1 MLTKEQIKNLR
12 LEDLKKVH
20 IIGIVSGFHAFVATH
35 LLNMGIEVTASEATQ
50 DNDIAKDWIKRGVL
64 YEGGHDSKYIK
75 PDLDLVI
82 FPNGPIPG
90 NPECERAEELGIPTA
105 NLPEILGLITQNFK
119 TIAVAGTHG
128 KTTTSAVMV
137 WMLYKEYGELP
148 NFVIG
153 DEILDVKKTYNINN
167 HSEYLVIESCEYKR
181 QFLDRVPNPYITVI
195 TNVELDHTDYYR
207 DQEDYNSAFREFISH
222 TRYKAVIDS
231 RKDNV
236 MNVIGTTPYIDC
248 KDIEDMYEGVT
259 AGLHGKHNHENVM
272 RVCATA
278 NILGIFPDIEDFP
291 GVSARFQYLGK
302 TKGGS
307 MVYLDYA
314 HNPDKIVSCLKEAR
328 ELYPDK
334 KIIFIWQPHSIER
347 SILFKDKFAKSLN
360 DADIVMIP
368 NIFIPLRELE
378 NYKKTGFRDQMSD
391 EEFVKHIKVNS
402 NKDVRYTENFENTV
416 EELKSFDKDAVFVF
430 ASAGD
435 LKDIFKLMDI
445 ANG

>member
-1 MLTKEQIKNLR
+1 MLTKEEIKNLK

-20 IIGIVSGFHAFVATH
+20 IIGIVSGFHSFVATH

-50 DNDIAKDWIKRGVL
+50 DNDIAKEWIERGVL
-64 YEGGHDSKYIK
+64 YKGGHDAQYITS
-75 PDLDLVI
+75 DLDLVI

-90 NPECERAEELGIPTA
+90 NPECERAQELAVPTA
-105 NLPEILGLITQNFK
+105 NLPEILGLITKDFK

-128 KTTTSAVMV
+128 KTTTSAVMI

-153 DEILDVKKTYNINN
+153 DEILDIKKTYNINN
-167 HSEYLVIESCEYKR
+167 HSEYLVIESCEFKR

-195 TNVELDHTDYYR
+195 TNVELDHTDYYK

-236 MNVIGTTPYIDC
+236 MDVIGEIPYIDC
-248 KDIEDMYEGVT
+248 KDIEEMYDGVT
-259 AGLHGKHNHENVM
+259 AGLHGKYNHENVM
-272 RVCATA
+272 RVCGTA

-291 GVSARFQYLGK
+291 GVSARFQYIG
-302 TKGGS
+302 TTEKGNE
-307 MVYLDYA
+307 VYLDYA
-314 HNPDKIVSCLKEAR
+314 HNPDKIVSCLQEAK
-328 ELYPDK
+328 ELYPEK

-347 SILFKDKFAKSLN
+347 SVLFKDDFAKSIEG
-360 DADIVMIP
+360 ADVVLIP
-368 NIFIPLRELE
+368 NIFIPLREME
-378 NYKKTGFRDQMSD
+378 NYKKAGFRDQISD
-391 EEFVKHIKVNS
+391 KDFVDYIKEHS
-402 NKDVRYTENFENTV
+402 KKDVRYTENFKQTA
-416 EELKSFDKDAVFVF
+416 EELKSFDKDSIFVF

-435 LKDIFKLMDI
+435 LKDIFKLMHI
-445 ANG
+445 TNE